1 MRGCH
6 LSPGF
11 TRTRSP
17 KYQVECHEELKVMQV
32 GFIGLGSMGS
42 GMAANLLKAGHT
54 LTVYN
59 RTPAKAEALVA
70 EGARL
75 VKTPREAAR
84 GDVVITMLAD
94 DAAVESV
101 AFGPDGVLAGLKT
114 LSIHISMST
123 ISVALAERLASAH
136 QAARQRFVAAPVFGR
151 PEAAAAGKLFTVAA
165 GEPKTVQACQ
175 PLFKA
180 LGQHTFVIANEPPK
194 ANLVKLS
201 GNFLIAAVIETLG
214 EAFALVSKAGIDRA
228 RYLDILTNTL
238 FGAPVYKTYGG
249 IIAEERYAP
258 PGFKARVVQGHPFG
272 LGAAEALQVP
282 MPVASLL
289 RDRFLALLATGA
301 GDLDWSALAAL
312 ASRDAGEP
320 SSLLVAKWHES

>member
-1 MRGCH
+1 
-6 LSPGF
+6 
-11 TRTRSP
+11 
-17 KYQVECHEELKVMQV
+17 LKVMQV
-32 GFIGLGSMGS
+32 GFIGLGNMGS
-42 GMAANLLKAGHT
+42 GMAANLLKAGHA

-59 RTPAKAEALVA
+59 RTPAKAEALVV
-70 EGARL
+70 EGATL
-75 VKTPREAAR
+75 AKTPREAAR
-84 GDVVITMLAD
+84 GDVVITMLSD

-136 QAARQRFVAAPVFGR
+136 QGARQRFVAAPVFGR
-151 PEAAAAGKLFTVAA
+151 PEAAAAGKLFIVAA

-180 LGQHTFVIANEPPK
+180 LGEHTFVIADEPPK

-228 RYLDILTNTL
+228 RYLDILINTL
-238 FGAPVYKTYGG
+238 FGAPVYRTYGG

-258 PGFKARVVQGHPFG
+258 PGFKARLGFKDIHLA

-320 SSLLVAKWHES
+320 SSLLAAK